1 MTTDRFDRNLP
12 AWLREDAA
20 HRVTDHLDE
29 VLRVTATT
37 RQRPAWSSLERWLP
51 VDTTIRARSFDLP
64 SPGRLVLVAAVI
76 LTLVGL
82 LIFAVGSRQQRLP
95 PPFGLARN
103 GELVSSVDGKIYSI
117 DLASG
122 TRKLLIGGDEVDDN
136 ATFARDGTRFEFLRG
151 HAGCIDPESCG
162 LILAVANAD
171 GTSVRELTPALTAL
185 YSSDWSPDGTQ
196 IVIESAAPDGMG
208 LVMSVV
214 DVASG
219 TMKTIDAIRL
229 PAPAPDVAFG
239 VPVHAMWLPPDG
251 REIVFGS
258 EGWRGGGPS
267 VIDPG
272 IYAVHP
278 DGTGLR
284 PLLTRPAHSQAD
296 YHDFELSPDGRL
308 IAYRDAFQIH
318 ILDLTTG
325 VDRVLPHQ
333 LGAEQDGHF
342 SPDGQS
348 ILLVRTVAVGSYRF
362 AVLPVDGS
370 STGIELGPVDP
381 TNSWVIWSPDGT
393 SVLAT
398 DPNQRV
404 SRLLPVDG
412 SKPTTLSYLGD
423 PSYQRLAP

>member
-1 MTTDRFDRNLP
+1 
-12 AWLREDAA
+12 
-20 HRVTDHLDE
+20 
-29 VLRVTATT
+29 
-37 RQRPAWSSLERWLP
+37 
-51 VDTTIRARSFDLP
+51 
-64 SPGRLVLVAAVI
+64 VLVAAVI
-76 LTLVGL
+76 LALVGL
-82 LIFAVGSRQQRLP
+82 LLFAVGSRQQRLP

-103 GELVSSVDGKIYSI
+103 GELVSSLDGNIYSI

-122 TRKLLIGGDEVDDN
+122 TRTLLVGGDQYDGG
-136 ATFARDGTRFEFLRG
+136 AKFSRDGTRFMFGRG
-151 HAGCIDPESCG
+151 ATGCGTPDCG
-162 LILAVANAD
+162 LILAVAKAD
-171 GTSVRELTPALTAL
+171 GTDVRELTPALITL

-196 IVIESAAPDGMG
+196 IVIESAAPDGTG
-208 LVMSVV
+208 LVLSVV

-219 TMKTIDAIRL
+219 AMKSIDAIRL
-229 PAPAPDVAFG
+229 PAPDPDRLET
-239 VPVHAMWLPPDG
+239 PVHAMWLPPDG

-318 ILDLTTG
+318 ILDLTTR

-333 LGAEQDGHF
+333 VGAEQDGHF